1 MRYLNSLQPNSDNQ
15 NQPEADQNSRQI
27 TIWDRPDPNQVTFE
41 ECFGDCL
48 PATSSQFIPS
58 GPEFYL
64 GSIFLQATKNKNS
77 HAKIRP
83 DRADFDTCK
92 ALNNVYL
99 VITLAVEH

>member
-48 PATSSQFIPS
+48 PATSS
-58 GPEFYL
+58 
-64 GSIFLQATKNKNS
+64 
-77 HAKIRP
+77 
-83 DRADFDTCK
+83 
-92 ALNNVYL
+92 
-99 VITLAVEH
+99 